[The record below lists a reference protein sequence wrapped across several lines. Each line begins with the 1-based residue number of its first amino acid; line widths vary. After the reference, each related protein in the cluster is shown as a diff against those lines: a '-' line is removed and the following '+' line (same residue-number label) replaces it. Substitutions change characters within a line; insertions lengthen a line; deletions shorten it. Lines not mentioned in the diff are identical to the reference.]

1 MTYYD
6 VAVIGGGPAGL
17 AAAIESVRGGLSTI
31 LLDEQQNPGGQ
42 IYRAVELA
50 EPDQLSI
57 LGKDYGEGADL
68 VREFRAAGAI
78 YVPGATVWNVNPER
92 RLTYSKDGVS
102 NEVSA
107 GAVVV
112 ANGAI
117 ERPTPMPGWT
127 LPGVMT
133 AGACQI
139 LLKSSGLI
147 SDDVVFV
154 GCGPLL
160 WLIAAQMI
168 AAGMPP
174 KAIVETVPSS
184 RYLPAFRKLSFD
196 ASVFKYFKKGA
207 SMMFAAKRAGVP
219 VHRDARD
226 IAIVGNGRAEAVTF
240 SAGGRSHRIETGLV
254 ALHQG
259 VVPNQQITRLLRC
272 VHDWNAD
279 QRCFVPKLDAFGE
292 TSVFSI
298 YVAGDGGGIGG
309 AKASILQGRL
319 IGKRIVQKTK
329 GTGAEEIADLQ
340 SRLRSETAIRPF
352 LEALYAP
359 SQEISAPADDVV
371 VCRCEEITAG
381 QIRSAVDL
389 GASGPNQVK
398 SYLRNGMGPCQ
409 GRVCGLAVTE
419 IIAERSNVSPA
430 TLEYYRIRPPLKPL
444 ALSELA
450 TLGTTEPMRNNQAKS
465 DE

>member
-1 MTYYD
+1 M
-6 VAVIGGGPAGL
+6 A
-17 AAAIESVRGGLSTI
+17 
-31 LLDEQQNPGGQ
+31 
-42 IYRAVELA
+42 
-50 EPDQLSI
+50 I

-68 VREFRAAGAI
+68 VHEFRSSGAI

-102 NEVSA
+102 FELAA
-107 GAVVV
+107 GAIVV
-112 ANGAI
+112 ASGAI
-117 ERPTPMPGWT
+117 ERPMPMPGWT

-160 WLIAAQMI
+160 WLIAAQMV
-168 AAGMPP
+168 AAGKPP
-174 KAIVETVPSS
+174 KAIVETVPPS
-184 RYLPAFRKLSFD
+184 RYIKALRKLSFNRT
-196 ASVFKYFKKGA
+196 AFRYFKKGA
-207 SMMFAAKRAGVP
+207 AMMFAVKQAGVP
-219 VHRDARD
+219 VYRDARD
-226 IAIVGNGRAEAVTF
+226 IAVVGEGRAEALTF
-240 SAGGRSHRIETGLV
+240 RAGGCSHRIDTSLV

-272 VHDWNAD
+272 VHEWNAD
-279 QRCFVPKLDAFGE
+279 QRCFVPTLDAFGE
-292 TSVFSI
+292 SSVPNI

-319 IGKRIVQKTK
+319 AGRRIVQKAKATE
-329 GTGAEEIADLQ
+329 AEEIVRLQ
-340 SRLRSETAIRPF
+340 RRLRNEMAIRPF
-352 LEALYAP
+352 LESLYAP
-359 SQEISAPADDVV
+359 SHETSVPADDVV
-371 VCRCEEITAG
+371 ICRCEEITAG

-409 GRVCGLAVTE
+409 GRICGLAVTE
-419 IIAERSNVSPA
+419 IIAEKSNVSPA
-430 TLEYYRIRPPLKPL
+430 ALEYYRIRPPLKPL

-450 TLGTTEPMRNNQAKS
+450 TLGSTEPARNNQARI
-465 DE
+465 